1 MIYHSND
8 ITPMKKQLLFVIDS
22 LGSGGAEK
30 SLISLLPLIDYTR
43 FIVDLVIFDRG
54 GVYEKYLPR
63 EVNIFDYQLYQK
75 NLWGQIKKV
84 LCHALLSPQL
94 RLNKKRHGAEI
105 HWRTMYRFY
114 HDFPGEYDAAIAYQ
128 QGVPTFFVATKVNAK
143 KKLAWIN
150 ADIFAAG
157 YDLEYCRQF
166 YEQMDFIVAVSNKLQ
181 NLLCTKT
188 PWMMD
193 RLTCVYDIIN
203 PDVIVSLAKK
213 TVQDMTIS
221 RGEMAIVTVGR
232 LTRPKNYILA
242 VNAARILK
250 DKGLKFKWFFVGEGE
265 MRRAIEM
272 RIKDNGLQNEVILL
286 GFKENPYPYMAK
298 ADVYVQTSTFEGF
311 GLTIA
316 EAKILHRPVVS
327 TDFDIVHD
335 QITDGQNGLIA
346 EMTPES
352 VAEKI
357 LKLLYGDSLR
367 SKIIHNLEKENN
379 TTSSTEI
386 QKFNQ
391 LIES

>member
-1 MIYHSND
+1 
-8 ITPMKKQLLFVIDS
+8 
-22 LGSGGAEK
+22 
-30 SLISLLPLIDYTR
+30 
-43 FIVDLVIFDRG
+43 
-54 GVYEKYLPR
+54 
-63 EVNIFDYQLYQK
+63 
-75 NLWGQIKKV
+75 
-84 LCHALLSPQL
+84 
-94 RLNKKRHGAEI
+94 
-105 HWRTMYRFY
+105 
-114 HDFPGEYDAAIAYQ
+114 
-128 QGVPTFFVATKVNAK
+128 
-143 KKLAWIN
+143 
-150 ADIFAAG
+150 
-157 YDLEYCRQF
+157 
-166 YEQMDFIVAVSNKLQ
+166 
-181 NLLCTKT
+181 
-188 PWMMD
+188 MD

-232 LTRPKNYILA
+232 LTRPKNYLLA

-250 DKGLKFKWFFVGEGE
+250 DKGLKFKWYFVGEGE

-352 VAEKI
+352 VAAKI
-357 LKLLYGDSLR
+357 LKLFHDDSLR

>member
-1 MIYHSND
+1 
-8 ITPMKKQLLFVIDS
+8 MKKRLLFVIDS

-30 SLISLLPLIDYTR
+30 SLISLLPLVDYTR
-43 FIVDLVIFDRG
+43 YDVDLVIFDRG
-54 GVYEKYLPR
+54 GVYEKYVPR
-63 EVNIFDYQLYQK
+63 EVNIIDYRLYEK

-232 LTRPKNYILA
+232 LTRPKNYLLA

-250 DKGLKFKWFFVGEGE
+250 DKGLKFKWYFVGEGE
-265 MRRAIEM
+265 MHRAIEM
-272 RIKDNGLQNEVILL
+272 RIKENGLQNEVIML

-357 LKLLYGDSLR
+357 LKLLHDDSLR

>member
-1 MIYHSND
+1 
-8 ITPMKKQLLFVIDS
+8 MKKQLLFVIDS

>member
-1 MIYHSND
+1 
-8 ITPMKKQLLFVIDS
+8 MKRSLLFIIDS

-30 SLISLLPLIDYTR
+30 SLISLLPLIDYAR
-43 FIVDLVIFDRG
+43 YDVDLIIFKRG
-54 GVYEKYLPR
+54 GVYEKYVPK
-63 EVNIFDYQLYQK
+63 EVRIVDYDLYES
-75 NLWGQIKKV
+75 NLLGKMKEL

-105 HWRTMYRFY
+105 HWRTMHRFY

-157 YDLEYCRQF
+157 YDLKYCRQF

-232 LTRPKNYILA
+232 LTRPKNYLLA

-272 RIKDNGLQNEVILL
+272 RIKDNGLHNEVILL

-335 QITDGQNGLIA
+335 QTTDGQNGLIA

-357 LKLLYGDSLR
+357 QELLHDESLR
-367 SKIIHNLEKENN
+367 SKIIKNLEKEEN

-386 QKFNQ
+386 QKFNA
-391 LIES
+391 LIEA

>member
-1 MIYHSND
+1 
-8 ITPMKKQLLFVIDS
+8 MKRSLLFIIDS

-30 SLISLLPLIDYTR
+30 SLISLLPLIDYAR
-43 FIVDLVIFDRG
+43 YDVDLIIFKRG
-54 GVYEKYLPR
+54 GVYEKYVPK
-63 EVNIFDYQLYQK
+63 EVRIVDYDLYES
-75 NLWGQIKKV
+75 NLLGKMKEL

-114 HDFPGEYDAAIAYQ
+114 HVFPGEYDAAIAYQ

-150 ADIFAAG
+150 ADVFAAG

-232 LTRPKNYILA
+232 LTRPKNYLLA
-242 VNAARILK
+242 VNTARILK
-250 DKGLKFKWFFVGEGE
+250 DKGLKFKWYFVGEGE

-272 RIKDNGLQNEVILL
+272 RIKDNGLQNEVIML

-357 LKLLYGDSLR
+357 LKLLHDDSLR
-367 SKIIHNLEKENN
+367 SKIIKNLEKEEN

-386 QKFNQ
+386 QKFNA
-391 LIES
+391 LIEA

>member
-1 MIYHSND
+1 
-8 ITPMKKQLLFVIDS
+8 MKKKLLFIIDS
-22 LGSGGAEK
+22 LNSGGAEK
-30 SLISLLPLIDYTR
+30 SLISLLPLIDYAR
-43 FIVDLVIFDRG
+43 YDVDLIIFKRG
-54 GVYEKYLPR
+54 GVYENYVPK
-63 EVNIFDYQLYQK
+63 EVRIVDYDLYES
-75 NLWGQIKKV
+75 NLLGKMKE
-84 LCHALLSPQL
+84 LFCHALLSPQL

-166 YEQMDFIVAVSNKLQ
+166 YEQMDSIIAVSKKLE
-181 NLLCTKT
+181 NLLCAKT

-193 RLTCVYDIIN
+193 RLNCVYDIIN

>member
-1 MIYHSND
+1 
-8 ITPMKKQLLFVIDS
+8 MKKQILFVIDS

-30 SLISLLPLIDYTR
+30 SLISLLPLVDYTR
-43 FIVDLVIFDRG
+43 YDVDLVIFDRG
-54 GVYEKYLPR
+54 GVYEKYVPR
-63 EVNIFDYQLYQK
+63 EVNIIDYRLYEK
-75 NLWGQIKKV
+75 KLWGQIKKV

-105 HWRTMYRFY
+105 HWRTMHRFY
-114 HDFPGEYDAAIAYQ
+114 HGFPGEYDAAIAYQ
-128 QGVPTFFVATKVNAK
+128 QGVPTFFAATKVNAK

-150 ADIFAAG
+150 VDVFAAG

-166 YEQMDFIVAVSNKLQ
+166 YEQMDFIVAVSNKLL
-181 NLLCTKT
+181 NLLCAKT

-213 TVQDMTIS
+213 TVQDMTVS
-221 RGEMAIVTVGR
+221 RGEIAIVTVGR
-232 LTRPKNYILA
+232 LTRQKNYLLA

-250 DKGLKFKWFFVGEGE
+250 DKGLKFKWYFVGEGE

-272 RIKDNGLQNEVILL
+272 QIHENGLKNEVIML

-346 EMTPES
+346 ERTPES

-357 LKLLYGDSLR
+357 LKLLHDDSLR
-367 SKIIHNLEKENN
+367 SKIIKNLEKEEN

>member
-1 MIYHSND
+1 
-8 ITPMKKQLLFVIDS
+8 
-22 LGSGGAEK
+22 
-30 SLISLLPLIDYTR
+30 
-43 FIVDLVIFDRG
+43 
-54 GVYEKYLPR
+54 
-63 EVNIFDYQLYQK
+63 
-75 NLWGQIKKV
+75 
-84 LCHALLSPQL
+84 
-94 RLNKKRHGAEI
+94 
-105 HWRTMYRFY
+105 
-114 HDFPGEYDAAIAYQ
+114 
-128 QGVPTFFVATKVNAK
+128 
-143 KKLAWIN
+143 
-150 ADIFAAG
+150 
-157 YDLEYCRQF
+157 
-166 YEQMDFIVAVSNKLQ
+166 
-181 NLLCTKT
+181 
-188 PWMMD
+188 MD

-213 TVQDMTIS
+213 TVQDMTVS

-232 LTRPKNYILA
+232 LTRPKNYLLA

-250 DKGLKFKWFFVGEGE
+250 DKGLKFKWYFVGEGE

-357 LKLLYGDSLR
+357 LKLLYDDSLR
-367 SKIIHNLEKENN
+367 SKIIKNLEKEEN

-386 QKFNQ
+386 QKFNA
-391 LIES
+391 LIEA

>member
-1 MIYHSND
+1 
-8 ITPMKKQLLFVIDS
+8 MKKQLLFVIDS

-357 LKLLYGDSLR
+357 LKLLHDDSLR

-386 QKFNQ
+386 QKFNA
-391 LIES
+391 LIEA

>member
-1 MIYHSND
+1 
-8 ITPMKKQLLFVIDS
+8 MKKQILFVIDS

-30 SLISLLPLIDYTR
+30 SLISLLPLVDYTR
-43 FIVDLVIFDRG
+43 YDVDLVIFDRG
-54 GVYEKYLPR
+54 GVYEKYVPR
-63 EVNIFDYQLYQK
+63 EVNIIDYRLYEK

-166 YEQMDFIVAVSNKLQ
+166 YEQMDSIIAVSKKLE
-181 NLLCTKT
+181 NLLCAKT

-193 RLTCVYDIIN
+193 RLNCVYDIIN

-232 LTRPKNYILA
+232 LTRPKNYLLA

-250 DKGLKFKWFFVGEGE
+250 DKGLKFKWYFVGEGE

-272 RIKDNGLQNEVILL
+272 QIHENGLQNEVILL

-357 LKLLYGDSLR
+357 LKLLHDDSLR
-367 SKIIHNLEKENN
+367 SKIIKNLEKEEN

>member
-1 MIYHSND
+1 
-8 ITPMKKQLLFVIDS
+8 MKKKLLFVIDS

-43 FIVDLVIFDRG
+43 YDVDLVIFDRG

-63 EVNIFDYQLYQK
+63 EVNIIDYQLYEK
-75 NLWGQIKKV
+75 NLLGQIKKV

-166 YEQMDFIVAVSNKLQ
+166 YEQMDSIIAVSKKLE
-181 NLLCTKT
+181 NLLCAKT

-193 RLTCVYDIIN
+193 RLICVYDIIN

-232 LTRPKNYILA
+232 LTRPKNYLLA

-250 DKGLKFKWFFVGEGE
+250 DKGLKFKWYFVGEGE

-357 LKLLYGDSLR
+357 LKLLYDDSLR

>member
-1 MIYHSND
+1 
-8 ITPMKKQLLFVIDS
+8 MKKQILFVIDS

-30 SLISLLPLIDYTR
+30 SLISLLPLVDYTR
-43 FIVDLVIFDRG
+43 YDVDLVIFDRG
-54 GVYEKYLPR
+54 GVYEKYVPR
-63 EVNIFDYQLYQK
+63 EVNIIDYQLYQK
-75 NLWGQIKKV
+75 NLWGQMKKV

-166 YEQMDFIVAVSNKLQ
+166 YEQMDSIIAVSKKLE
-181 NLLCTKT
+181 NLLCAKT

-193 RLTCVYDIIN
+193 RLNCVYDIIN

-232 LTRPKNYILA
+232 LTRPKNYLLA

-250 DKGLKFKWFFVGEGE
+250 DKGLKFKWYFVGEGE

-298 ADVYVQTSTFEGF
+298 ADVYVQTSSFEGF

-352 VAEKI
+352 VAAKI
-357 LKLLYGDSLR
+357 LKLLHDDSLR

-379 TTSSTEI
+379 MTSLTEI

>member
-1 MIYHSND
+1 
-8 ITPMKKQLLFVIDS
+8 MKKRLLFVIDS

-43 FIVDLVIFDRG
+43 YDVDLVIFDRG
-54 GVYEKYLPR
+54 GVYEKYVPR
-63 EVNIFDYQLYQK
+63 EVNIIDYQLYQK
-75 NLWGQIKKV
+75 NLRGQIKKV

-114 HDFPGEYDAAIAYQ
+114 HGFPGEYDAAIAYQ

-166 YEQMDFIVAVSNKLQ
+166 YEQMNFIVAVSNKLQ

-232 LTRPKNYILA
+232 LTRPKNYLLA

-250 DKGLKFKWFFVGEGE
+250 DKGLKFKWYFVGEGE

-272 RIKDNGLQNEVILL
+272 QIHENGLQNEVILL

-327 TDFDIVHD
+327 TNFDIVHD

-357 LKLLYGDSLR
+357 LKLLHDDSLR
-367 SKIIHNLEKENN
+367 SKIIKNLEKEEN